1 MVAHDDVPESSD
13 APRTTGSD
21 RRSPTAHSTVGQG
34 PGNATNTTLAEAP
47 YREVADQN
55 GRVYRLGETD
65 RQILGRSRRWMVF
78 LPWIAM
84 MAISSSEY
92 AFTSADETLSDA
104 HGWHGAHIFWLLG
117 VWVFFQ
123 AAVAFPAGQLR
134 EKGKVSAKAAMMI
147 GAVGTL
153 IAYLALAFS
162 DNVLIAYLGFSV
174 LGGTGAGIVYAT
186 CVNMVGKWY
195 PERKGGKTGFVNG
208 GFAYGSV
215 PFIFIFSNYMDVENY
230 GGILLAVGIFLAI
243 GVAASGWLFKDPPK
257 NWWPATVDP
266 LTVSDDPRI
275 RRSLAKNPPAVKQYT
290 PREAV
295 RTPVLSLMWFCLL
308 CTAGVNI
315 FGIAFQ
321 VPFGKEM
328 GFAGGI
334 VALAMSLKAI
344 VNGTGRGVI
353 GWISDRYGR
362 RQTLTIVCVVLGLA
376 QFAVFLSGS
385 IGNMPLFL
393 LASMVSG
400 FGGGAIFPLF
410 AAMTADYF
418 GENNNAS
425 NYGLVYSSKLVSGLV
440 GSGLGAVV
448 VVAWGYGGAF
458 LLAGSIG
465 LITGVLSLL
474 LRQPGRDRPGAEPQ
488 RVPVGSPSIA

>member
-1 MVAHDDVPESSD
+1 MSTSEQSD
-13 APRTTGSD
+13 ATS
-21 RRSPTAHSTVGQG
+21 ATVAPPEPG
-34 PGNATNTTLAEAP
+34 PAG
-47 YREVADQN
+47 YREVTDVN
-55 GRVYRLGETD
+55 GRTYRVGETD
-65 RQILGRSRRWMVF
+65 KALMGRSRRWMVI
-78 LPWIAM
+78 LPWFAM

-92 AFTSADETLSDA
+92 AFTSAEETLSTA
-104 HGWHGAHIFWLLG
+104 HGWHGSHIFWLLG

-123 AAVAFPAGQLR
+123 AAVAFPVGKLR
-134 EKGKVSAKAAMMI
+134 ESGVLPVRAAMAL
-147 GAVGTL
+147 GAVGTVL
-153 IAYLALAFS
+153 GYLALAYAP
-162 DNVLIAYLGFSV
+162 NVFLAYLGFGFF
-174 LGGTGAGIVYAT
+174 GGTGAGMVYAT
-186 CVNMVGKWY
+186 CVNIVGKWY

-215 PFIFIFSNYMDVENY
+215 PFIFLFKSYMDTSNYSGV
-230 GGILLAVGIFLAI
+230 LLVVGLFLAAA
-243 GVAASGWLFKDPPK
+243 VAISGFFMVDPPK
-257 NWWPATVDP
+257 NWWPPHVDP
-266 LTVSDDPRI
+266 LRASADDPRI
-275 RRSLAKNPPAVKQYT
+275 RRALLKNPPAVKQYT
-290 PREAV
+290 PMEAV
-295 RTPVLSLMWFCLL
+295 RTGILPLMWFCLL
-308 CTAGVNI
+308 CTAGINI

-321 VPFGKEM
+321 VPFGDEM

-362 RQTLTIVCVVLGLA
+362 RQTLIFVCIVLGLS
-376 QFAVFLSGS
+376 QYAVYFSGS
-385 IGNMPLFL
+385 IGSLPLFL

-448 VVAWGYGGAF
+448 VAAWGYGGAF
-458 LLAGSIG
+458 ILAGTIG
-465 LITGVLSLL
+465 IITAGLATL
-474 LRQPGRDRPGAEPQ
+474 LRQPGRNLRNISRDSVAL
-488 RVPVGSPSIA
+488 SA

>member
-1 MVAHDDVPESSD
+1 MVAHEDVPENS
-13 APRTTGSD
+13 ASD
-21 RRSPTAHSTVGQG
+21 RRSPTAHSIVGG
-34 PGNATNTTLAEAP
+34 SPSNATNTTVSAAP
-47 YREVADQN
+47 YREVADHN

-65 RQILGRSRRWMVF
+65 RQLMGRSRRWMVF

-123 AAVAFPAGQLR
+123 AAVAFPAGRLR
-134 EKGKVSAKAAMMI
+134 EKGTVSAKAAMMI

-153 IAYLALAFS
+153 IAYLALAYS
-162 DNVLIAYLGFSV
+162 DNVLLAYLGFSV

-215 PFIFIFSNYMDVENY
+215 PFIFIFSNYLDVENY
-230 GGILLAVGIFLAI
+230 GGVLIAVGIFLAI
-243 GVAASGWLFKDPPK
+243 GVAASGFLFKDPPK
-257 NWWPATVDP
+257 NWWPAHVDP

-275 RRSLAKNPPAVKQYT
+275 RRSLAKNPPAVKQFT
-290 PREAV
+290 PQEAA

-353 GWISDRYGR
+353 GWVSDRYGR

-385 IGNMPLFL
+385 LGNMPLFL

-448 VVAWGYGGAF
+448 VAAWGYGGAF

-465 LITGVLSLL
+465 LLTGALSLM
-474 LRQPGRDRPGAEPQ
+474 LRQPGHNRTGPAPAPVSLSGA
-488 RVPVGSPSIA
+488 SLA